1 MHEGSDELYVNP
13 GYFNNMRHIWLG
25 AVGAN
30 YQTALL
36 EKCCAACN
44 YGHYDGVTYTF
55 TSDSNGNT
63 PATCK
68 SFTLRFFNDPSFGYY
83 CTFSSSALALPFD
96 PAGSGA
102 AGAKAGAGSIPYA
115 YFDRMPYFEPMRECS
130 GRP

>member
-13 GYFNNMRHIWLG
+13 GLLNTRHIWLG
-25 AVGAN
+25 AGGAN

-68 SFTLRFFNDPSFGYY
+68 SFTLRFSEGPSFGYY
-83 CTFSSSALALPFD
+83 CTFCRFP
-96 PAGSGA
+96 
-102 AGAKAGAGSIPYA
+102 
-115 YFDRMPYFEPMRECS
+115 E
-130 GRP
+130 